1 MAEDG
6 GKKDEEKLDF
16 DSAGQ
21 AFGYISLDQA
31 RVLAMRTA
39 RDNPGEYGRRL
50 TDVSMAFEVVE
61 EEETEDHYVVTLSFR
76 PQGAFTGAPGQ
87 EQFFI
92 EKEGEVAHR
101 QVLSLPVSQRGR
113 RFPMIPVAIG
123 LAAVVIAAV
132 AGGILVGGGSGD
144 GNDNPVAALVPTST
158 PVPAPTATP
167 LIKEVPVEV
176 LVASEPTAKKTTI
189 FADLPWDTA
198 QIQNA
203 IARRIVEDGYE
214 YPTDAVSGGI
224 LPLWED
230 LVKGDI
236 DVTMEIWLP
245 NRQEVWEPAVTKGE
259 VIPLGKSLDDNWQSA
274 YVVPTYVV
282 EQNPGLKTVQDLRD
296 YIDLFPQEGGKAV
309 LVSCLAAWNC
319 SRINESQLAAYGLD
333 DIITLQD
340 PGSQA
345 SLFASLEVA
354 YAKGEPWLGYLWGP
368 TQPAAALDLTRL
380 AEPKCAAGARPDTGC
395 GYPIAKVR
403 IAVHPTLVPRAPDV
417 IEFLK
422 KWDFT
427 AAVDV
432 AANVYKSET
441 GASFDEVATW
451 FLKNHEAA
459 WSQWVPPAV
468 AQKVKDA
475 LAQNS

>member
-39 RDNPGEYGRRL
+39 RDTPGEYGRRL

-61 EEETEDHYVVTLSFR
+61 EEETADHYVVTLSFR

-101 QVLSLPVSQRGR
+101 QVLSLPISQRGR

-176 LVASEPTAKKTTI
+176 IKEVPVEVTREVPVEVTKEVPVEVLVASEPTAKKTII

-203 IARRIVEDGYE
+203 IARRIAEDGYE
-214 YPTDAVSGGI
+214 YPTDAVSGGAY
-224 LPLWED
+224 PC
-230 LVKGDI
+230 
-236 DVTMEIWLP
+236 
-245 NRQEVWEPAVTKGE
+245 
-259 VIPLGKSLDDNWQSA
+259 GKTS
-274 YVVPTYVV
+274 
-282 EQNPGLKTVQDLRD
+282 
-296 YIDLFPQEGGKAV
+296 
-309 LVSCLAAWNC
+309 
-319 SRINESQLAAYGLD
+319 SR
-333 DIITLQD
+333 
-340 PGSQA
+340 
-345 SLFASLEVA
+345 
-354 YAKGEPWLGYLWGP
+354 
-368 TQPAAALDLTRL
+368 
-380 AEPKCAAGARPDTGC
+380 
-395 GYPIAKVR
+395 
-403 IAVHPTLVPRAPDV
+403 
-417 IEFLK
+417 
-422 KWDFT
+422 
-427 AAVDV
+427 
-432 AANVYKSET
+432 ET
-441 GASFDEVATW
+441 SM
-451 FLKNHEAA
+451 
-459 WSQWVPPAV
+459 
-468 AQKVKDA
+468 
-475 LAQNS
+475 